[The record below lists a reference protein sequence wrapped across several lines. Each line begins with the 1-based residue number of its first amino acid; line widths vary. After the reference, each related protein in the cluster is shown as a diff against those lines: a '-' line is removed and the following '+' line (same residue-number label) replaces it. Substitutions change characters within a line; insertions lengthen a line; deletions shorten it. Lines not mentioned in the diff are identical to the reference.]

1 MISWLMAETGPE
13 GAGLSVDLIQ
23 QHLSDQEKKRFVA
36 MRFQKRRE
44 EWLLGRLA
52 VKSLLRQTM
61 PELET
66 VRDHRL
72 TVANHD
78 EGAPYVLLDG
88 KQLPVVVSLSHRA
101 KRAVAAVS
109 LEPEIGLG
117 IDLEWAEPHA
127 ASFFADYFTPGELEL
142 LKRAAP
148 EANQQVGTILW
159 SAKEAMLKALGKGL
173 RLDTRSV
180 EVLRIANYMGQNGWF
195 PLEIHAPAMPQT
207 TWRGFW
213 RPLEG
218 YVCTLAIT
226 GIEQG
231 LELRQVSSLPFYS
244 AESGLSGT

>member
-1 MISWLMAETGPE
+1 MAETGPE

-23 QHLSDQEKKRFVA
+23 QHLSEQEMKHFVA

-88 KQLPVVVSLSHRA
+88 KQLRVVVSLSHRA

-117 IDLEWAEPHA
+117 IDLEWVEVRA
-127 ASFFADYFTPGELEL
+127 ASFYTDYFTAGELEL
-142 LKRAAP
+142 LNQSVP
-148 EANQQVGTILW
+148 EAYQQVGTILW

-180 EVLRIANYMGQNGWF
+180 EVLRIANYMGQYGWF

-207 TWRGFW
+207 IWRGFW

-218 YVCTLAIT
+218 YVCTLAFT

-244 AESGLSGT
+244 AESGFSGT